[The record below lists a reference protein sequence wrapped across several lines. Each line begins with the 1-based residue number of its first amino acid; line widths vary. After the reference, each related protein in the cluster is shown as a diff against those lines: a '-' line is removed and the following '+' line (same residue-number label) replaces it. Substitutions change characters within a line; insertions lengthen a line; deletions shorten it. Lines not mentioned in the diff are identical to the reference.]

1 MGMKKLILITLAA
14 LPALAFSQ
22 DNKYAVEGTFGAYNK
37 PAKVYLQH
45 MVNEKKVIDSVI
57 LNNGKFEFK
66 GSLEGNDPTFAYLLF
81 NKTGGGPSYK
91 DYKTLF
97 LEKGTITVIGDTLMA
112 NAKVSGTKTNDD
124 NARYNAAL
132 KPVNDAYDALEAKK
146 KGATPEQ
153 QTSEAFAKENFK
165 AEKAIELQ
173 ETGTNKQFIKDNP
186 DSYISLMAL
195 DNIAY
200 NSDYSDIAP
209 LWDGLSPALK
219 ASKGGKSFAE
229 RLPKMKAIA
238 IGASAPEFAQADT
251 AGKTVNLSSFRGK
264 YVLIDFWASWC
275 GPCRRENPNLVKAYN
290 RFKGQSFTVLGV
302 SLDKPGAKDK
312 WLAAIHKDGLTWN
325 HVSDLK
331 FWDNQVAVQYAIRGI
346 PQNFLI
352 DPQGK
357 IVAKNLFG
365 DDLEDKLE
373 ELFGKI

>member
-1 MGMKKLILITLAA
+1 MRKLILITLAA

-22 DNKYAVEGTFGAYNK
+22 DSKYTVEGTFGTYNQ
-37 PAKVYLQH
+37 PAKIYLQH
-45 MVNEKKVIDSVI
+45 QVNGEKVTDSVV
-57 LNNGKFEFK
+57 LNKGKFEFK
-66 GSLEGNDPTFAYLLF
+66 GNVDGNEPGAAYLLF
-81 NKTGGGPSYK
+81 NKTGGGPSFK
-91 DYKTLF
+91 DYKF
-97 LEKGTITVIGDTLMA
+97 FYLEKGTTVVSGDSLLSD
-112 NAKVSGTKTNDD
+112 AKVSGTKTNDD
-124 NARYNAAL
+124 KAKYDAAL
-132 KPVNDAYDALEAKK
+132 KPVYDAYDALDAKK
-146 KGATPEQ
+146 KAATPEQ
-153 QTSEAFAKENFK
+153 QNSEAFVKENFK

-173 ETGTNKQFIKDNP
+173 ESGVNKQFIKDNP
-186 DSYISLMAL
+186 DSYVSLMAL
-195 DNIAY
+195 DAIAY
-200 NSDYSDIAP
+200 NSDYTDIAP
-209 LWDGLSPALK
+209 LWYGLSPAMK
-219 ASKGGKSFAE
+219 ASKDGKSFAE
-229 RLPKMKAIA
+229 RLPKIKAIA
-238 IGASAPEFAQADT
+238 IGATAPEFAQADT
-251 AGKTVNLSSFRGK
+251 AGKTINLSSFRGK
-264 YVLIDFWASWC
+264 YLLVDFWASWC

-290 RFKGQSFTVLGV
+290 RFKGKNFTVLGV